1 MKLLQIALSVSL
13 VLLPM
18 ACAST
23 QDITSEEHK
32 TISEEHKADPDI
44 NKITSDTIRFFRYF
58 SVGQLV
64 GVCGNIE
71 KKSANFKVKLPEGFK
86 ETLTKLE
93 ANYNDEWTAFDQN
106 TDCCIIYYG
115 WIRGNV
121 IGEYKLRLCETHQ
134 IDLISL
140 NRHGIGGMGFSR
152 LVDTNKTDKKTSSSY
167 DWFKLPLKAKDIY
180 MGPFSFMKDK
190 RFIFQDGRFR
200 FPLKGRD
207 KWGPFDVDTVGEI
220 FGTGGYGEFF
230 STGKFMVGSWDTDH
244 GVCGN
249 YKGTFYG
256 IRLDSVKT
264 SSASITNQRLY
275 QTMLN
280 FNP

>member
-1 MKLLQIALSVSL
+1 MKLLQIAISLLL
-13 VLLPM
+13 VLTPV
-18 ACAST
+18 ACATT
-23 QDITSEEHK
+23 QDISPDEHK
-32 TISEEHKADPDI
+32 TTPDEHKTDSDI
-44 NKITSDTIRFFRYF
+44 KKMTSNAIKFYQFF
-58 SVGQLV
+58 SIGQLV

-71 KKSANFKVKLPEGFK
+71 KKTADFKVELPEGFK
-86 ETLTKLE
+86 KTLMKLE

-140 NRHGIGGMGFSR
+140 NYHGIGGMGFSR
-152 LVDTNKTDKKTSSSY
+152 LVDTNKTDKKASSSY
-167 DWFKLPLKAKDIY
+167 DWFSLSLKARDVY
-180 MGPFSFMKDK
+180 MGPISFMKDK
-190 RFIFQDGRFR
+190 KVFFQDGRFR

-207 KWGPFDVDTVGEI
+207 KWGPFNVDTVGKI

-230 STGKFMVGSWDTDH
+230 STGKYMVGSWDTDH
-244 GVCGN
+244 GVCGS

-264 SSASITNQRLY
+264 PSASITDQRLY
-275 QTMLN
+275 KIMLD

>member
-1 MKLLQIALSVSL
+1 MKLLQIALSLLL
-13 VLLPM
+13 VLFLI
-18 ACAST
+18 ACASVPDKT
-23 QDITSEEHK
+23 LDEHK
-32 TISEEHKADPDI
+32 PPQDVHKTA
-44 NKITSDTIRFFRYF
+44 SDVIRFIRYF
-58 SVGQLV
+58 SIEQLV

-71 KKSANFKVKLPEGFK
+71 RKSADFKVRLPKGFK
-86 ETLTKLE
+86 ETLMKLE

-140 NRHGIGGMGFSR
+140 NRHGIGGRGFSR
-152 LVDTNKTDKKTSSSY
+152 LVDTNKTDKKASSY
-167 DWFKLPLKAKDIY
+167 DLFKLLLKAKDIY
-180 MGPFSFMKDK
+180 MGPSSFMKDK
-190 RFIFQDGRFR
+190 RFFFQDGRFR

-207 KWGPFDVDTVGEI
+207 KWGPFDVETVGVI
-220 FGTGGYGEFF
+220 FSTGEYGEFF

-264 SSASITNQRLY
+264 ASASITDQNLY